1 MTQYQPIRKVLIA
14 NRGEIACRVIRT
26 CRKLGIAT
34 VAVYSESDANALFVR
49 MADESVFIGPSPS
62 SESYLRGEKII
73 DACRVTG
80 ADAVH
85 PGYGFL
91 SENTDFAKACTE
103 AGINF
108 IGPQPESILAIGD
121 KIASKNLL
129 AAKEPSIPLI
139 PGYNGAKQDI
149 ETLIQEAIRIEFP
162 VLLKASAG
170 GGGKGMRIVHEASA
184 LRDEIEMA
192 KSEAMRSFGS
202 DALLIEKY
210 IATAR
215 HIEIQIMGDKHG
227 HVYHCFER
235 ECSIQRRHQKV
246 IEETPSPMMDEQL
259 RREMT
264 TAAIKIGKLLRY
276 EGAGTVEFIVDDSTR
291 QFYFLEMNTRL
302 QVEHPV
308 TEMVTGLDLVELQIL
323 VAQGFDLSQTEL
335 PNLKLNGSSIEC
347 RLYAEDPE
355 NDFLPCTGKIRRWK
369 QCEAEHVR
377 YDSGIDT
384 GSEISIYYD
393 PMISK
398 ISVWAPTRAQAI
410 AKMSLAMRETV
421 ALGLTT
427 NRKFLIQVL
436 NHPRFQSGR
445 LSTRFIDE
453 EAIHKQA
460 SLTPP
465 HPDEDRL
472 AIVPLLWLWHLRDQ
486 ARQEFKHVPSGWRY
500 VKHKKQQDG
509 FTSSEVA
516 DRLVELQY
524 ALQTRPNQWTPPGQ
538 RPADKKFEV
547 LYRATSSSEPGK
559 VLAPYQEKEW
569 RTAQVGLGRVQVEQD
584 ELTGEMSG
592 VLRCTIDGVTRDYN
606 IANGSVEKNQ
616 TEVYVHT
623 KDFGGKQ
630 ILYVRRDKLKSAAAS
645 EEDTFSP
652 YTAPMPCKI
661 LKVLVP
667 SGQQVKK
674 NQALLTME
682 SMKTE
687 VRLYA
692 RHDGLL
698 TLHVGEGD
706 LIEAGV
712 TLCEIK

>member
-1 MTQYQPIRKVLIA
+1 MTQTRPIRKVLIA
-14 NRGEIACRVIRT
+14 NRGEIACRVIKT

-34 VAVYSESDANALFVR
+34 VAVYSESDQNALFVR

-62 SESYLRGEKII
+62 SESYLCGDKII

-91 SENTDFAKACTE
+91 SENTDFARACTD

-139 PGYNGAKQDI
+139 PGYNGDDQSIDN
-149 ETLIQEAIRIEFP
+149 LIQQAIRIDFP

-170 GGGKGMRIVHEASA
+170 GGGKGMRIVREASA
-184 LRDEIEMA
+184 LKDEIEMA
-192 KSEAMRSFGS
+192 KSEALRSFGS
-202 DALLIEKY
+202 DNLLIEKY
-210 IATAR
+210 FSNAR

-227 HVYHCFER
+227 NVYHCFER

-246 IEETPSPMMDEQL
+246 IEETPSPMMDEKL
-259 RREMT
+259 RNDMT
-264 TAAIKIGKLLRY
+264 SAAIKIGKLLRY
-276 EGAGTVEFIVDDSTR
+276 EGAGTIEFIVDDATR
-291 QFYFLEMNTRL
+291 KFYFLEMNTRL

-323 VAQGFDLSQTEL
+323 VAQGFDLSQTQL
-335 PNLKLNGSSIEC
+335 PNLQLNGHSIEC

-369 QCEAEHVR
+369 QCTADNVR
-377 YDSGIDT
+377 YDSGIET
-384 GSEISIYYD
+384 GSEISIFYD

-398 ISVWAPTRAQAI
+398 ISVWAPTRDQAI
-410 AKMSLAMRETV
+410 QKMALAMRETV

-436 NHPRFQSGR
+436 QHPRFQAGR

-453 EAIHKQA
+453 EAIHKQNA
-460 SLTPP
+460 AP

-472 AIVPLLWLWHLRDQ
+472 AIVPMLWGWYLREQ
-486 ARQEFKHVPSGWRY
+486 ARTELKYIPSGWRY

-509 FTSSEVA
+509 YVGENAERTI
-516 DRLVELQY
+516 ELQY
-524 ALQTRPNQWTPPGQ
+524 EHLVKPGGWVPPNQKL
-538 RPADKKFEV
+538 AEKKFDV
-547 LYRATSSSEPGK
+547 LYRAVVAGQEPG
-559 VLAPYQEKEW
+559 EW
-569 RTAQVGLGRVQVEQD
+569 RTAKVGLGKVLVEED
-584 ELTGEMSG
+584 DLGERSG

-606 IANGSVEKNQ
+606 IANGSIEFNN
-616 TEVYVHT
+616 TEIYVHT

-630 ILYVRRDKLKSAAAS
+630 ILFVRKDKLKSTA
-645 EEDTFSP
+645 EGEDDVHSP

-661 LKVLVP
+661 LKILIP
-667 SGQQVKK
+667 SGTVVKK
-674 NQALLTME
+674 NQAILTME

-692 RHDGLL
+692 RHDG
-698 TLHVGEGD
+698 TLKLNVGEGD
-706 LIEAGV
+706 MIEAGT
-712 TLCEIK
+712 TLCDIQ

>member
-1 MTQYQPIRKVLIA
+1 MTHTQPIRKVLIA
-14 NRGEIACRVIRT
+14 NRGEIACRVIKT

-34 VAVYSESDANALFVR
+34 VAVYSESDQNALFVR
-49 MADESVFIGPSPS
+49 LADESVFIGPSPS
-62 SESYLRGEKII
+62 SDSYLCGDKILE
-73 DACRVTG
+73 ACRLTG
-80 ADAVH
+80 ADAIH

-91 SENTDFAKACTE
+91 SENTDFATACSD

-108 IGPQPESILAIGD
+108 IGPKPESILAIGD

-139 PGYNGAKQDI
+139 PGYNGADQSMDN
-149 ETLIQEAIRIEFP
+149 LIRQAIQVDFP

-170 GGGKGMRIVHEASA
+170 GGGKGMRIVREASA
-184 LRDEIEMA
+184 LKDEIEMA
-192 KSEAMRSFGS
+192 KSEALRSFGS
-202 DALLIEKY
+202 DNLLIEKY
-210 IATAR
+210 FSNAR

-227 HVYHCFER
+227 NVYHCFER

-246 IEETPSPMMDEQL
+246 IEETPSPMMDDKL
-259 RREMT
+259 RSEMT
-264 TAAIKIGKLLRY
+264 LAAIKIGKLLRY
-276 EGAGTVEFIVDDSTR
+276 EGAGTIEFIVDDATR
-291 QFYFLEMNTRL
+291 KFYFLEMNTRL

-308 TEMVTGLDLVELQIL
+308 TELVTGLDLVELQIL
-323 VAQGFDLSQTEL
+323 VAQGFDISKTQL
-335 PNLKLNGSSIEC
+335 PNLQLSGHSIEC

-369 QCEAEHVR
+369 QCTAENVR
-377 YDSGIDT
+377 YDSGIET
-384 GSEISIYYD
+384 GSEISIFYD

-398 ISVWAPTRAQAI
+398 ISVWAPTRDQAI
-410 AKMSLAMRETV
+410 QKMALAMRETV

-436 NHPRFQSGR
+436 QHPRFQAGR

-453 EAIHKQA
+453 EAIHKQNA
-460 SLTPP
+460 AP

-472 AIVPLLWLWHLRDQ
+472 AIVPMLWGWHQREQ
-486 ARQEFKHVPSGWRY
+486 ARTELRNIPSGWRY

-509 FTSSEVA
+509 YTGEVA
-516 DRLVELQY
+516 ERTVELQY
-524 ALQTRPNQWTPPGQ
+524 EQLVKPGAWVPPNQKL
-538 RPADKKFEV
+538 AEKKFEV
-547 LYRATSSSEPGK
+547 LYRAVVAGQEPG
-559 VLAPYQEKEW
+559 PW
-569 RTAQVGLGRVQVEQD
+569 RTAQVGLGKVLVEED
-584 ELTGEMSG
+584 DLGERSG

-606 IANGSVEKNQ
+606 IANGSIELNH

-630 ILYVRRDKLKSAAAS
+630 ILFVRKDKLKSMA
-645 EEDTFSP
+645 EGEDDVFSP

-661 LKVLVP
+661 LKILVP
-667 SGQQVKK
+667 SGTVVKK
-674 NQALLTME
+674 NQAILTME

-692 RHDGLL
+692 RHEG
-698 TLHVGEGD
+698 TLKLNVSEGD
-706 LIEAGV
+706 MIEAGT
-712 TLCEIK
+712 TLCDVE

>member
-1 MTQYQPIRKVLIA
+1 DQ
-14 NRGEIACRVIRT
+14 
-26 CRKLGIAT
+26 
-34 VAVYSESDANALFVR
+34 NAPFVR
-49 MADESVFIGPSPS
+49 MADEAVFIGPSPS
-62 SESYLRGEKII
+62 SESYLCGDKIL
-73 DACRVTG
+73 DACRTTG

-91 SENTDFAKACTE
+91 SENTDFAKACTD

-129 AAKEPSIPLI
+129 AAKEPSIPLV
-139 PGYNGAKQDI
+139 PGYNGGDQDI
-149 ETLIQEAIRIEFP
+149 DNLIQQAIKIEFP

-170 GGGKGMRIVHEASA
+170 GGGKGMRIVDEASA
-184 LRDEIEMA
+184 LKDEIDMA
-192 KSEAMRSFGS
+192 KSEALRSFGS
-202 DALLIEKY
+202 DRLLIEKY
-210 IATAR
+210 ISTAR

-227 HVYHCFER
+227 NVYHCFER

-246 IEETPSPMMDEQL
+246 IEETPSPMMDDRL
-259 RREMT
+259 RHEMT
-264 TAAIKIGKLLRY
+264 SAAIKIGKLLKY
-276 EGAGTVEFIVDDSTR
+276 EGAGTVEFIVDDLTR
-291 QFYFLEMNTRL
+291 KFYFLEMNTRL

-323 VAQGFDLSQTEL
+323 VAQGFDLSQSQL

-369 QCEAEHVR
+369 QCSNVEHVR

-384 GSEISIYYD
+384 GSEISIFYD

-410 AKMSLAMRETV
+410 QKMTLAMQETV

-436 NHPRFQSGR
+436 RHPRFQAGR

-453 EAIHKQA
+453 EAIHKKKDA
-460 SLTPP
+460 
-465 HPDEDRL
+465 DNYNEGEDRL
-472 AIVPLLWLWHLRDQ
+472 AIVPLLWLWHQREQ
-486 ARQEFKHVPSGWRY
+486 ARTELRYVPSGWRY
-500 VKHKKQQDG
+500 VKYKKQQDG
-509 FTSSEVA
+509 YVGEIA
-516 DRLVELQY
+516 DRTVELQY
-524 ALQTRPNQWTPPGQ
+524 EQVVKPGGWVPPNQKL
-538 RPADKKFEV
+538 AEKKFKV
-547 LYRATSSSEPGK
+547 SYRSVVTGQEPG
-559 VLAPYQEKEW
+559 AW
-569 RTAQVGLGRVQVEQD
+569 READVGLGRVQLEED
-584 ELTGEMSG
+584 ELGDRHG

-606 IANGSVEKNQ
+606 IANGSIEQ
-616 TEVYVHT
+616 ASTEVT
-623 KDFGGKQ
+623 
-630 ILYVRRDKLKSAAAS
+630 LEASA
-645 EEDTFSP
+645 EEDVYSP

-661 LKVLVP
+661 LKILTP
-667 SGQQVKK
+667 SGATVKK
-674 NQALLTME
+674 NQAILTME

-692 RHDGLL
+692 RHDGVLIL
-698 TLHVGEGD
+698 NVAEGD
-706 LIEAGV
+706 MIEAGF
-712 TLCEIK
+712 TLCDIN

>member
-1 MTQYQPIRKVLIA
+1 MTHTQPIRKVLIA
-14 NRGEIACRVIRT
+14 NRGEIACRVIKT
-26 CRKLGIAT
+26 CRKLGIST
-34 VAVYSESDANALFVR
+34 VAVYSESDQNALFVR
-49 MADESVFIGPSPS
+49 MADEAVFIGPSPS
-62 SESYLRGEKII
+62 SESYLRGDKILE
-73 DACRVTG
+73 ACCTTG

-91 SENTDFAKACTE
+91 SENTDFAKACTD

-139 PGYNGAKQDI
+139 PGYNGADQNIDN
-149 ETLIQEAIRIEFP
+149 LIQQAIRIEFP

-170 GGGKGMRIVHEASA
+170 GGGKGMRIVHEAAA
-184 LRDEIEMA
+184 LKDEIEMA
-192 KSEAMRSFGS
+192 KSEALRSFGS
-202 DALLIEKY
+202 DNLLIEKY
-210 IATAR
+210 FGNAR

-227 HVYHCFER
+227 NVYHCFER

-246 IEETPSPMMDEQL
+246 IEETPSPMMDDTL
-259 RREMT
+259 RAAM
-264 TAAIKIGKLLRY
+264 TAAAVKIGKLLRY
-276 EGAGTVEFIVDDSTR
+276 EGAGTIEFIVDDASR
-291 QFYFLEMNTRL
+291 KFYFLEMNTRL

-308 TEMVTGLDLVELQIL
+308 TELVTGLDLVELQIL
-323 VAQGFDLSQTEL
+323 VAQGLDLSQTQL
-335 PNLKLNGSSIEC
+335 PNLKLNGASIEC

-369 QCEAEHVR
+369 QCTAENVR
-377 YDSGIDT
+377 YDSGIDS
-384 GSEISIYYD
+384 GSEISIHYD

-398 ISVWAPTRAQAI
+398 ISVWAPTRDQAI
-410 AKMSLAMRETV
+410 QKMSLALRETV
-421 ALGLTT
+421 ALGVTT

-436 NHPRFQSGR
+436 QHPRFQSGK
-445 LSTRFIDE
+445 LSTRFIDQE
-453 EAIHKQA
+453 GIHKQN
-460 SLTPP
+460 LTP

-472 AIVPLLWLWHLRDQ
+472 AIVPMLWGWQLREQ
-486 ARQEFKHVPSGWRY
+486 ARAELKHIPSGWRY

-509 FTSSEVA
+509 YYGEVA
-516 DRLVELQY
+516 ERLIELQY
-524 ALQTRPNQWTPPGQ
+524 EHVVKPGGWVPPNQKL
-538 RPADKKFEV
+538 AEKKFDV
-547 LYRATSSSEPGK
+547 LYRAVVPEQEPG
-559 VLAPYQEKEW
+559 EW
-569 RTAQVGLGRVQVEQD
+569 RRAAVGLGKVVVD
-584 ELTGEMSG
+584 EDALGELSG

-606 IANGSVEKNQ
+606 IANGSIEHNA
-616 TEVYVHT
+616 TEIYVHT

-630 ILYVRRDKLKSAAAS
+630 ILFQRKDRLKSAA
-645 EEDTFSP
+645 EGEDDVFSP

-661 LKVLVP
+661 LKLLVP
-667 SGQQVKK
+667 SGSEVKK

-692 RHDGLL
+692 RHDGVV

-706 LIEAGV
+706 TIEAGT
-712 TLCEIK
+712 TLCDIK

>member
-1 MTQYQPIRKVLIA
+1 MAQTQPIRKVLIA
-14 NRGEIACRVIRT
+14 NRGEIACRVIKT

-34 VAVYSESDANALFVR
+34 VAVYSESDQNSLAVR

-62 SESYLRGEKII
+62 SESYLCGDKII

-91 SENTDFAKACTE
+91 SENTDFAKACTD

-139 PGYNGAKQDI
+139 PGYNGADQTIDNLIKQA
-149 ETLIQEAIRIEFP
+149 IQIDFP

-170 GGGKGMRIVHEASA
+170 GGGKGMRIVREASA
-184 LRDEIEMA
+184 LKDEIEMA
-192 KSEAMRSFGS
+192 KSEALRSFGS
-202 DALLIEKY
+202 DNLLIEKY
-210 IATAR
+210 FSNAR

-227 HVYHCFER
+227 NVYHCFER

-246 IEETPSPMMDEQL
+246 IEETPSPMMDDKL
-259 RREMT
+259 RHEMT
-264 TAAIKIGKLLRY
+264 SAAVKIGKLLRY
-276 EGAGTVEFIVDDSTR
+276 EGAGTIEFIVDDATR
-291 QFYFLEMNTRL
+291 KFYFLEMNTRL

-308 TEMVTGLDLVELQIL
+308 TELVTGLDLVELQIL
-323 VAQGFDLSQTEL
+323 VAQGFDISKTQL
-335 PNLKLNGSSIEC
+335 PNLQLNGHSIEC

-369 QCEAEHVR
+369 QCTAENVR
-377 YDSGIDT
+377 YDSGIET
-384 GSEISIYYD
+384 GSEISIFYD

-398 ISVWAPTRAQAI
+398 ISVWAPTRDQAI
-410 AKMSLAMRETV
+410 QKMALAMRETV
-421 ALGLTT
+421 ALGVTT

-436 NHPRFQSGR
+436 QHPRFLAGR

-453 EAIHKQA
+453 EAIHKQNNI
-460 SLTPP
+460 P

-472 AIVPLLWLWHLRDQ
+472 AIVPMLWGWHLREQ
-486 ARQEFKHVPSGWRY
+486 ARTELRYVPSGWRY

-509 FTSSEVA
+509 YTGEVA
-516 DRLVELQY
+516 ERMIELQY
-524 ALQTRPNQWTPPGQ
+524 EHLTRPGGWVPPNEKL
-538 RPADKKFEV
+538 AEKKFEV
-547 LYRATSSSEPGK
+547 LYRAVVADQAPG
-559 VLAPYQEKEW
+559 EW
-569 RTAQVGLGRVQVEQD
+569 RTAKVGLGKVVVD
-584 ELTGEMSG
+584 EDDLGERSG

-606 IANGSVEKNQ
+606 IANGSIEHNN
-616 TEVYVHT
+616 TEIYVHT

-630 ILYVRRDKLKSAAAS
+630 ILFVRKDKLKSAAAG
-645 EEDTFSP
+645 EEDVFSP

-661 LKVLVP
+661 LKILIP
-667 SGQQVKK
+667 SGSVVKK
-674 NQALLTME
+674 NQAILTME

-692 RHDGLL
+692 RHDG
-698 TLHVGEGD
+698 TLKLNVGEGD
-706 LIEAGV
+706 MIEAGT
-712 TLCEIK
+712 TLCDIQ

>member
-1 MTQYQPIRKVLIA
+1 MSNAQPIRKVLIA

-34 VAVYSESDANALFVR
+34 VAVYSESDQNALCVR

-62 SESYLRGEKII
+62 SESYLCGDKII
-73 DACRVTG
+73 EACRVTG

-91 SENTDFAKACTE
+91 SENTDFARACTD

-139 PGYNGAKQDI
+139 PGYNGADQDI
-149 ETLIQEAIRIEFP
+149 DNLIQQAIRVDFP

-170 GGGKGMRIVHEASA
+170 GGGKGMRIVHEAAA
-184 LRDEIEMA
+184 LKDEIEMA
-192 KSEAMRSFGS
+192 KSEALRSFGS
-202 DALLIEKY
+202 DNLLIEKY
-210 IATAR
+210 FSNAR

-227 HVYHCFER
+227 NVYHCFER

-246 IEETPSPMMDEQL
+246 IEETPSPMMDDEL
-259 RREMT
+259 RHEMT
-264 TAAIKIGKLLRY
+264 SAAVKIGKLLRY
-276 EGAGTVEFIVDDSTR
+276 EGAGTIEFIV
-291 QFYFLEMNTRL
+291 
-302 QVEHPV
+302 VEHPV
-308 TEMVTGLDLVELQIL
+308 TELVTGLDLVELQIL
-323 VAQGFDLSQTEL
+323 VAQGFDLSKTQL

-369 QCEAEHVR
+369 QCTAENVR
-377 YDSGIDT
+377 YDSGIET
-384 GSEISIYYD
+384 GSEISIFYD

-398 ISVWAPTRAQAI
+398 IS
-410 AKMSLAMRETV
+410 TV
-421 ALGLTT
+421 ALGVTT

-436 NHPRFQSGR
+436 QHPRFLAGR

-453 EAIHKQA
+453 EAIHKQNMA
-460 SLTPP
+460 P
-465 HPDEDRL
+465 HVDEDRL
-472 AIVPLLWLWHLRDQ
+472 AIVPMLWGWHLREQ
-486 ARQEFKHVPSGWRY
+486 ARTELKYIPSGWRY

-509 FTSSEVA
+509 YVGEVA
-516 DRLVELQY
+516 GRTIELQY
-524 ALQTRPNQWTPPGQ
+524 EHLVKPGGWVPPNQKL
-538 RPADKKFEV
+538 AEKKFEV
-547 LYRATSSSEPGK
+547 LYRAVVADQEPG
-559 VLAPYQEKEW
+559 EW
-569 RTAQVGLGRVQVEQD
+569 RTAQVGLGKVLVEED
-584 ELTGEMSG
+584 DLGERSG
-592 VLRCTIDGVTRDYN
+592 GLRCTIDGVTRDYN
-606 IANGSVEKNQ
+606 IANGSIEASN
-616 TEVYVHT
+616 TEIYVHT

-630 ILYVRRDKLKSAAAS
+630 ILFQRKDKLKSAAAG
-645 EEDTFSP
+645 EDDVFSP

-661 LKVLVP
+661 LKILVP
-667 SGQQVKK
+667 TGTVVKK
-674 NQALLTME
+674 NQAILTME

-692 RHDGLL
+692 RHDG
-698 TLHVGEGD
+698 TLKLNVGEGD
-706 LIEAGV
+706 MIEAGT
-712 TLCEIK
+712 TLCDIE